1 MSGKHTTLSQ
11 IKQVIAL
18 RGIGAT
24 RAVIAVETGVSIST
38 VSRICKRFSGR
49 KGAITAELIETS
61 KKQLVE
67 RITDD
72 RELQVKAA
80 MLVADD
86 LILGQIIREKITEGV
101 IRLDMTEPSEIAANL
116 RALNSASSALVSV
129 QKVGRIATGADNL
142 SEGNEELPVLTIRAM
157 TEDDVRETKE
167 RIRQQMVGENDG
179 SGVTH

>member
-11 IKQVIAL
+11 IKQVMAL

-49 KGAITAELIETS
+49 KGAVTAELIEAS

-72 RELQVKAA
+72 RELQAKAA

-86 LILGQIIREKITEGV
+86 LILGQIIREKITEGM
-101 IRLDMTEPSEIAANL
+101 IRMDMSEPSEVAANL
-116 RALNSASSALVSV
+116 RALNSASSALLSV
-129 QKVGRIATGADNL
+129 QKVGRIATGADKL
-142 SEGNEELPVLTIRAM
+142 ALERDELPVLTIRTM
-157 TEDDVRETKE
+157 TDDDVKETKE
-167 RIRQQMVGENDG
+167 RIRRQMNGEDEP
-179 SGVTH
+179 GVIH